1 MSLVIKSHNKKV
13 LSGSVVEN
21 ARKGC
26 NCRGGITTCPMRGSC
41 LDKSM
46 IYKAEVTTTTEKK
59 HYYGQTFRTFKDRFY
74 GHQSDLR
81 NQGKAESTTLSK
93 YVWQERNKGEEP
105 EIIWSKLSSAKPYS
119 LGGRSCPLCL
129 AEKTAIATD
138 TTGEM
143 LNRRRELMN
152 RCLHKDP
159 YKLSNFSTSLSTG
172 HHSPVQ
178 PHDVL
183 LDLQPA
189 PLQPHD
195 VLLDLQPAPVQ
206 PEDVLLDLQLAPVQ
220 PHDVMLDL
228 RPAPVQPHDDL
239 LNLQPA
245 PVQPHDILLDLQPA
259 PVQPQVVQP
268 VSDQLADADVV
279 DQEPPEPPDLHDGVL
294 RRSRRVCKRRYD
306 NLNMDSL

>member
-1 MSLVIKSHNKKV
+1 
-13 LSGSVVEN
+13 
-21 ARKGC
+21 
-26 NCRGGITTCPMRGSC
+26 
-41 LDKSM
+41 
-46 IYKAEVTTTTEKK
+46 
-59 HYYGQTFRTFKDRFY
+59 
-74 GHQSDLR
+74 
-81 NQGKAESTTLSK
+81 
-93 YVWQERNKGEEP
+93 
-105 EIIWSKLSSAKPYS
+105 
-119 LGGRSCPLCL
+119 
-129 AEKTAIATD
+129 
-138 TTGEM
+138 
-143 LNRRRELMN
+143 MN

-172 HHSPVQ
+172 HHSPV
-178 PHDVL
+178 
-183 LDLQPA
+183 
-189 PLQPHD
+189 QPHD

-268 VSDQLADADVV
+268 VSDQLADADVM

-294 RRSRRVCKRRYD
+294 RRSRRVCKRR
-306 NLNMDSL
+306 

>member
-1 MSLVIKSHNKKV
+1 
-13 LSGSVVEN
+13 
-21 ARKGC
+21 
-26 NCRGGITTCPMRGSC
+26 
-41 LDKSM
+41 
-46 IYKAEVTTTTEKK
+46 
-59 HYYGQTFRTFKDRFY
+59 
-74 GHQSDLR
+74 
-81 NQGKAESTTLSK
+81 
-93 YVWQERNKGEEP
+93 
-105 EIIWSKLSSAKPYS
+105 
-119 LGGRSCPLCL
+119 
-129 AEKTAIATD
+129 
-138 TTGEM
+138 
-143 LNRRRELMN
+143 MN

-172 HHSPVQ
+172 HHSPV
-178 PHDVL
+178 
-183 LDLQPA
+183 
-189 PLQPHD
+189 QPHD